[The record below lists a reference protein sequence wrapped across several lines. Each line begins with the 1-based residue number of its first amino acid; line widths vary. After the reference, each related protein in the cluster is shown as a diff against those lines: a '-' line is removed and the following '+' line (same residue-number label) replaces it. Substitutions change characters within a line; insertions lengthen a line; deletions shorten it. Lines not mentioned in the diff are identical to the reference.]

1 LEVNRKWN
9 NISHQVLELF
19 SKSSAVYFEGINIKS
34 PFTVMAEV
42 MLKNKL
48 NEQGYLITLV
58 GKRSSISLL
67 VRKKIEKKDY
77 Y

>member
-1 LEVNRKWN
+1 MNRKWN

-34 PFTVMAEV
+34 PFTVMTEV

>member
-1 LEVNRKWN
+1 MEVNRKWN

>member
-1 LEVNRKWN
+1 M
-9 NISHQVLELF
+9 
-19 SKSSAVYFEGINIKS
+19 
-34 PFTVMAEV
+34 TEV

>member
-1 LEVNRKWN
+1 VNRKWN